1 MHNVVHLAYSIVN
14 YDARMS
20 MLPVEPSN
28 YVDISEK
35 VRSFCAERY
44 FALEK
49 SLRPLV
55 DGTFGEIL
63 PGHLAAYLAAV
74 RQLGK
79 LYQAEKP
86 PVDLQQLVPMAKV
99 AEVIAGIRE
108 EHAREL
114 AAAVAAAE
122 ERVRMEVSAGSKV
135 TVQAAEEAV
144 LTRLLELESRGSQE
158 AMKPV

>member
-1 MHNVVHLAYSIVN
+1 
-14 YDARMS
+14 
-20 MLPVEPSN
+20 MLPMEPSN
-28 YVDISEK
+28 YVDIREH

-55 DGTFGEIL
+55 DGTFGQEPV

-79 LYQAEKP
+79 LYEAEKP
-86 PVDLQQLVPMAKV
+86 PIDLQTLVPMAKV
-99 AEVIAGIRE
+99 QELIAGMRE
-108 EHAREL
+108 EHGREL

-122 ERVRMEVSAGSKV
+122 ERVREELSSGSRLSIK
-135 TVQAAEEAV
+135 AAEETV
-144 LTRLLELESRGSQE
+144 LTRLLELESRGS
-158 AMKPV
+158 